1 MRILSESLL
10 HAGCCWLRLRS
21 AGCYGT
27 HLHTILVPGTLINRN
42 CEKCSLY
49 ENYGCNLVRV
59 NQLRD
64 RNHNFR
70 IDYTFWRR
78 FSVTFSE
85 TRMSPGGGA
94 WLAGWDQPCNR
105 SGLHGSLSG

>member
-1 MRILSESLL
+1 MGRRRGSSLSTGLGFRQPCSSQKLKILTPRPAATAVLVT
-10 HAGCCWLRLRS
+10 
-21 AGCYGT
+21 YGT

-78 FSVTFSE
+78 FSVTFWK
-85 TRMSPGGGA
+85 RG
-94 WLAGWDQPCNR
+94 
-105 SGLHGSLSG
+105 